1 MSSSLKRV
9 LRHVCSACERG
20 LPQPLSDPALVLFEG
35 RHSGCRWKA
44 RLKPRVFLSTLRAPS
59 HSGGSA
65 VLPVLWLL
73 VHINRF
79 SPLLLVRRSP
89 WTWCLA
95 LSPVCA
101 WCGLMLA
108 PRRICIW
115 TIWGLFL
122 EYWEGPVIPA
132 SAPSFSPPA
141 GRVPA
146 PSAHTRGT
154 PSTPSAS
161 PSTVLI
167 QTHTPVHTHPHSTAG
182 HRAHK
187 RHTHRAARM
196 GVCAR
201 AFSCPGETPP
211 GGSPRTRPRQRQ
223 TWFGVRILPRHVV
236 VNGFFWIWNERGETL
251 KNDQDQPSDITRD
264 GATVSRNVVIT
275 QNGSLQGLL
284 LTPDQARA
292 LFLGHFPGTERNR
305 STPASCEQRPWEVYS
320 FEANLSLS
328 GTPLFSRLL

>member
-44 RLKPRVFLSTLRAPS
+44 RLKTRVFLSTLRAPS

-89 WTWCLA
+89 WTWCSA

-146 PSAHTRGT
+146 PSARTRGT

-201 AFSCPGETPP
+201 AFSCPGGNTARRIPPDSTQTTPDLVR
-211 GGSPRTRPRQRQ
+211 SP
-223 TWFGVRILPRHVV
+223 
-236 VNGFFWIWNERGETL
+236 NS
-251 KNDQDQPSDITRD
+251 PSAR
-264 GATVSRNVVIT
+264 RRKW
-275 QNGSLQGLL
+275 LL
-284 LTPDQARA
+284 LD
-292 LFLGHFPGTERNR
+292 LE
-305 STPASCEQRPWEVYS
+305 
-320 FEANLSLS
+320 
-328 GTPLFSRLL
+328 